1 MPLVGLYLP
10 APWLVFGGLVVLAI
24 NWLRCPTVLAK
35 LPSPPGGNWLFG
47 HFKSLVGAHGFE
59 FQRGV
64 FTTHGPTSVLK
75 GFLGS
80 QIIFTINPAII
91 HTVQIKEKDKFHCA
105 KGPTIMVCSIL
116 GGGLL
121 GLPSHKHRVQC
132 KMPIFM
138 GIAKEATGS
147 INKEL
152 SLSQGSKEVNVFPWA
167 TAAALDLVGKAG
179 LGYAFNLFAG
189 DQNKYSTAIKSVT
202 NDLASTAGRG
212 RDIMTLLMKAN
223 ESKGTNSYIDHKSMV
238 GHMNV
243 FIFAGHETT
252 RCKEDTVLP
261 LDYPLDT
268 PSGKI
273 TSIPVRKGAC
283 VFLSNTF
290 FNQNKLIWGKQ
301 AEEFLPERWI
311 GKKIDEVTQ
320 TGSCLPGVYSSM
332 MTFGLGSYA
341 CIGFKFAVMEIS

>member
-1 MPLVGLYLP
+1 
-10 APWLVFGGLVVLAI
+10 
-24 NWLRCPTVLAK
+24 
-35 LPSPPGGNWLFG
+35 
-47 HFKSLVGAHGFE
+47 
-59 FQRGV
+59 
-64 FTTHGPTSVLK
+64 
-75 GFLGS
+75 
-80 QIIFTINPAII
+80 
-91 HTVQIKEKDKFHCA
+91 
-105 KGPTIMVCSIL
+105 
-116 GGGLL
+116 
-121 GLPSHKHRVQC
+121 
-132 KMPIFM
+132 MPIFM
-138 GIAKEATGS
+138 GIAKEATGL

-202 NDLASTAGRG
+202 TAVSRILKVLAQRPAVQVKLQEELKCHFEANPNETHHDALLELPYLDGVVRETLWLYPPVSTILR
-212 RDIMTLLMKAN
+212 
-223 ESKGTNSYIDHKSMV
+223 V
-238 GHMNV
+238 
-243 FIFAGHETT
+243 
-252 RCKEDTVLP
+252 CEDNTVLP

-273 TSIPVRKGAC
+273 TSIPVRKGAR

-320 TGSCLPGVYSSM
+320 TGSRLPGVYSSM
-332 MTFGLGSYA
+332 MTFGSGSYA
-341 CIGFKFAVMEIS
+341 CIGFKFAVMEIKVMLAELVTNFKFEPGQEECVWVNHGIQFPYAKKDIPYPDKFPKLFLKVSEI